1 MRTYFKRLK
10 NHPGVPVATILSIA
24 FFLMGL
30 PDINSAL
37 FGLVASGIVWVP
49 VLLTAI
55 NQPLPRDYEN

>member
-30 PDINSAL
+30 PDSLSL
-37 FGLVASGIVWVP
+37 FGLVASGIFWVP